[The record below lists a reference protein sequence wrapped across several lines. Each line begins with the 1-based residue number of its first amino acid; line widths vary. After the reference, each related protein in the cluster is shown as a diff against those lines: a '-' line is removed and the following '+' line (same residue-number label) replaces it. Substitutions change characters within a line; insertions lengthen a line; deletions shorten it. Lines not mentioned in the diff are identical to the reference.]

1 MSDTIEFIFKEP
13 SSFGLRGNDELWAWL
28 RESYLLRKDSISSTV
43 QIVEMVKR
51 DLKEFGIN
59 VDEHIAE
66 DNEVIY
72 IKAFD
77 KRAQH
82 AEISVSWWRDSGLP
96 LIEKRVQHIVGKWEQ
111 FGDIET
117 SQIISNAISSGK
129 LRLK

>member
-66 DNEVIY
+66 DNEV
-72 IKAFD
+72 
-77 KRAQH
+77 
-82 AEISVSWWRDSGLP
+82 
-96 LIEKRVQHIVGKWEQ
+96 
-111 FGDIET
+111 
-117 SQIISNAISSGK
+117 
-129 LRLK
+129 